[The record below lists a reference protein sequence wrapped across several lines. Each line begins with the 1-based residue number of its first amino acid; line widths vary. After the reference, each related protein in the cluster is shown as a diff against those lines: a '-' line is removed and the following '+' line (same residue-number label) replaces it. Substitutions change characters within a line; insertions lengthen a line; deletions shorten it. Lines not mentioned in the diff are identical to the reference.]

1 MEQKSFLEN
10 IHYKS
15 DKPQIE
21 IIHDHS
27 LFKDIRIC
35 FIPFQEML
43 EHQTAF
49 PIAVCIMEG
58 EIEFGVH
65 HETLEL
71 KTGDTIYLEAK
82 TLHYLKALSHAVVR
96 LTIFKNQ

>member
-1 MEQKSFLEN
+1 MITYSFLEN
-10 IHYKS
+10 IQYNGS
-15 DKPQIE
+15 KPNIE
-21 IIHDHS
+21 IVHDTN

-43 EHQTAF
+43 EHQTSF

-58 EIEFGVH
+58 EIEFGVNH
-65 HETLEL
+65 RTLSL

-82 TLHYLKALSHAVVR
+82 TLHHLKALSHAVIR